1 MPTTMFPVDSNPIWK
16 LWRLFAPDGTITGR
30 YIWTER
36 LTKWFPGWPLY
47 QKNFRLHFLLLTHLP
62 YIGTS
67 LIQFEIVTWK
77 LLINSISLN
86 KIISLRNQSRFIL
99 SFSFHNTKL
108 NWSGSK
114 CYWKELKKSY
124 LVHLFWTFIQ
134 KFQTSVIFQTFIER
148 NFQLNIEKSHV
159 AKCFSWCVNRKN
171 VHFEVITLVSKHL
184 HQSSKTFFFLFQFS
198 FLSLRVCYR

>member
-47 QKNFRLHFLLLTHLP
+47 QKNFRLHFLLFTHLP

-77 LLINSISLN
+77 VFINSISLN

-99 SFSFHNTKL
+99 SFSFHNTNL

-124 LVHLFWTFIQ
+124 LVHFFGHSF
-134 KFQTSVIFQTFIER
+134 K
-148 NFQLNIEKSHV
+148 NFK
-159 AKCFSWCVNRKN
+159 
-171 VHFEVITLVSKHL
+171 LVSYFKHL
-184 HQSSKTFFFLFQFS
+184 LKETFNWILKKAMLPNAFYDALTGEMCI
-198 FLSLRVCYR
+198 LK